1 MSSSGV
7 WALPSP
13 FYFRSPRSFFLQYT
27 MFSHSL
33 CFSRKLVVFRRVFVV
48 FSSVCVEEDT
58 SRVPLDD
65 TCKCCPTNEQQPSGL
80 CLFLVRKDWV
90 RAQQEGYSTVDEQV
104 VGRKR
109 MQACQR
115 RYHRTDDPQVHNP
128 SFEFRSKLFQDF
140 AMFWCRLLFFL
151 FSFLRGKK
159 LPLCV
164 RPSSMIKLV
173 HQCRCCIVYSTCRDY
188 LASKPVFSFLC

>member
-27 MFSHSL
+27 LFSPSL
-33 CFSRKLVVFRRVFVV
+33 CFSRKLIVFRRVFVV
-48 FSSVCVEEDT
+48 FSSFWVEEDT

-80 CLFLVRKDWV
+80 CLFLVRNDRV
-90 RAQQEGYSTVDEQV
+90 RAQQESYSTVDEQV

-109 MQACQR
+109 MQAYQR
-115 RYHRTDDPQVHNP
+115 RYRRTDDPQVHNP

-151 FSFLRGKK
+151 FSFLRGRNF
-159 LPLCV
+159 LCV
-164 RPSSMIKLV
+164 CGH
-173 HQCRCCIVYSTCRDY
+173 HQ
-188 LASKPVFSFLC
+188 